1 MKLFKNRPVTR
12 FSLVYSILG
21 LIWFTLPYSV
31 FNQIGFEFTKISHF
45 DLWHDLLFVILSAIL
60 IYSILRKE
68 KTAQAIIRKSRDSS
82 ENLYWNILKEIQDSV
97 LIYSLDQKKIQLCS
111 DQTSDFFEI
120 PLDDIKQNFE
130 LILKKIHPEDRDR
143 ISEVWSKETD
153 ASGILYRL
161 LFEDGRIKWALEN
174 RKFFVEENSDHRYII
189 SVLRDV
195 TVYLKNQE
203 DLKSKVNEN
212 QILLT
217 EVHHRVKNNLAIIV
231 SFLQLQSYS
240 TSPET
245 TGILNESVSR
255 VKAIALVHEKIYGT
269 KNLNGIDA
277 GNYFLDLANNV
288 RQMYSQ
294 GNLEIEVDSSP
305 ILLDL
310 TSAIPLGLLINEMLT
325 NSMRH
330 GFSKDT
336 QGKIVISMQLLE
348 DESKILRY
356 ADNGVGF
363 REGFE
368 PEKATSIGLTIV
380 FGLVT
385 QLFGKVLNEKSIF
398 ESGVSFSFRFYKNK
412 EEWKASDVQ

>member
-12 FSLVYSILG
+12 FSLIYSVLG
-21 LIWFTLPYSV
+21 LVWFTLPRSV
-31 FNQIGFEFTKISHF
+31 FNQIGFEFTNFSSF
-45 DLWHDLLFVILSAIL
+45 DLWHDLIFVLLSSIL
-60 IYSILRKE
+60 IYNILKKE
-68 KTAQAIIRKSRDSS
+68 KAAQEIIRRSRDSS
-82 ENLYWNILKEIQDSV
+82 ENLYGNILKEIQDSV
-97 LIYSLDQKKIQLCS
+97 LIYNLDQKKIQLYS
-111 DQTSDFFEI
+111 DQTASFFEI

-130 LILKKIHPEDRDR
+130 LILERIHPEDRDR

-153 ASGILYRL
+153 SSGILYRL
-161 LFEDGRIKWALEN
+161 LFPDGRIKWALEN
-174 RKFFVEENSDHRYII
+174 RKFFVEENSEHRYII

-203 DLKSKVNEN
+203 ELKNKVSEN

-231 SFLQLQSYS
+231 SFLQLQAYS
-240 TSPET
+240 TTPET
-245 TGILNESVSR
+245 SGILNQSVSR

-269 KNLNGIDA
+269 KNLNGIEA
-277 GNYFLDLANNV
+277 GNYFVDLANNV

-294 GNLEIEVDSSP
+294 GNLEIQVDSSP

-330 GFSKDT
+330 GFKEDS

-348 DESKILRY
+348 DGSKILRY

-363 REGFE
+363 PNGFI

-380 FGLVT
+380 FGLVS
-385 QLFGKVLNEKSIF
+385 QLFGKVVPEKPMF
-398 ESGVSFSFRFYKNK
+398 ETGVSFSFRFYNTK
-412 EEWKASDVQ
+412 EEWKASDLQ

>member
-12 FSLVYSILG
+12 FSLIYSILG
-21 LIWFTLPYSV
+21 LVWFTLPRSV
-31 FNQIGFEFTKISHF
+31 FNQIGFEFTNISSF
-45 DLWHDLLFVILSAIL
+45 DLWHDLIFVLLSSIL
-60 IYSILRKE
+60 IYNILKKE
-68 KTAQAIIRKSRDSS
+68 KAAQEIIRRSRDSS
-82 ENLYWNILKEIQDSV
+82 ENLYGNILKEIQDSV
-97 LIYSLDQKKIQLCS
+97 LIYNLDQKKIQLYS
-111 DQTSDFFEI
+111 DETASFFEI

-130 LILKKIHPEDRDR
+130 LILERIHPEDRDR

-153 ASGILYRL
+153 SSGILYRL
-161 LFEDGRIKWALEN
+161 LFPDGRIKWALEN
-174 RKFFVEENSDHRYII
+174 RKFFVEENSEHRYII

-203 DLKSKVNEN
+203 ELKNKVSEN

-231 SFLQLQSYS
+231 SFLQLQAYS
-240 TSPET
+240 TTPET
-245 TGILNESVSR
+245 SGILNQSVSR

-269 KNLNGIDA
+269 KNLNGIEA
-277 GNYFLDLANNV
+277 GNYFVDLANNV

-294 GNLEIEVDSSP
+294 GNLEIQVDSSP

-330 GFSKDT
+330 GFQEDS

-348 DESKILRY
+348 DGSKILRY

-363 REGFE
+363 PNGFI

-380 FGLVT
+380 FGLVS
-385 QLFGKVLNEKSIF
+385 QLFGKVVPEKPMF
-398 ESGVSFSFRFYKNK
+398 ETGVSFSFRFYNTK
-412 EEWKASDVQ
+412 EEWKASDLQ